1 VSDSSDQFYLV
12 MFGTGFRGRSS
23 LQQVSV
29 AIGTQSVPVL
39 YAGAQGQYEGFDQMN
54 VQLPN
59 SLAGAGVVNVVASVD
74 GVQANVVQIQLQ

>member
-1 VSDSSDQFYLV
+1 
-12 MFGTGFRGRSS
+12 
-23 LQQVSV
+23 VSV